1 MTDDDNLFAR
11 WSRRKR
17 RVAEEEAAEP
27 QAEPVAVPVEEI
39 AEPETPEAEAEL
51 LRQLE
56 LPVPESLKEGDDFS
70 AFMRTGVP
78 EFLRKRALRVLWR
91 SNPVLAN
98 LDGLND
104 YDDDFRSPE
113 LTRKVIATAYKIGHG
128 FPRNEPKAEILQNND
143 NDAGNEEVIPAELP
157 PEFEVPETPLP
168 QTVTN
173 EATVSDNGGDDDDLS
188 FKPKRMRFQT

>member
-1 MTDDDNLFAR
+1 MSDDDNLFAR

-17 RVAEEEAAEP
+17 RVAEEDAAP
-27 QAEPVAVPVEEI
+27 AAAPVAEPVEVIP
-39 AEPETPEAEAEL
+39 EPETPEAEADL
-51 LRQLE
+51 LHRLE

-70 AFMRTGVP
+70 VFMRTGVP

-113 LTRKVIATAYKIGHG
+113 LNQKVIATGYKIGRG
-128 FPRNEPKAEILQNND
+128 FLRDEPVAEILQDND
-143 NDAGNEEVIPAELP
+143 NDAGNEEVIPAELAS
-157 PEFEVPETPLP
+157 EFEVSETPLP
-168 QTVTN
+168 QTVAD
-173 EATVSDNGGDDDDLS
+173 EAAVLDDGGDDDDLS